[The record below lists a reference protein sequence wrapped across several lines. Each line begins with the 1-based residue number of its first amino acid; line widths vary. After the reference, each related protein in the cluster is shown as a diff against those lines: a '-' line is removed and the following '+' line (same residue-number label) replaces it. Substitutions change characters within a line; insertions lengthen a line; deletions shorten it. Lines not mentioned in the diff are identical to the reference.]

1 MSGRGFILG
10 NLGTP
15 GRRHISHAAYLVR
28 RSRINLRLWTIFCR
42 ITPGLTG
49 RMTQNMQQQP
59 LVLVLGGTG
68 KVGRRIAARLTD
80 RGVPVRI
87 GARTAAPAFDWN
99 DPATWRKV
107 LHGVQNVYISY
118 APDIAVLGA
127 PQAVAEFTQQAAA
140 QGVAR
145 VVLLSGRG
153 EPEAEAAERL
163 VQDGPLPWTILRCS
177 WFAQNFSEA
186 FLLDPVLGGE
196 VALPVDGVTEP
207 FVDCDDIA
215 EVATEAL
222 LDDRHAGQL
231 YELTGPRLLTFGDAI
246 REIAR
251 AAKRP
256 VRFTAIPLEEFTAG
270 LAAAGLSRDEVSLVS
285 YLFATV
291 LDGRNSSL
299 TNGVEQA
306 LGRPPREFADYARET
321 AKTGIWSS
329 Q

>member
-1 MSGRGFILG
+1 
-10 NLGTP
+10 
-15 GRRHISHAAYLVR
+15 
-28 RSRINLRLWTIFCR
+28 
-42 ITPGLTG
+42 
-49 RMTQNMQQQP
+49 MTQNMQQQP

-99 DPATWRKV
+99 DPSTWRKV
-107 LHGVQNVYISY
+107 LNGVQNVFISY
-118 APDIAVLGA
+118 APDIAVPGA

-256 VRFTAIPLEEFTAG
+256 IRFTAISLEEFTAG
-270 LAAAGLSRDEVSLVS
+270 LAAAGLSRDEVISRLLLV
-285 YLFATV
+285 
-291 LDGRNSSL
+291 RHRP
-299 TNGVEQA
+299 
-306 LGRPPREFADYARET
+306 GRPQLLPHQRRGTSARPPATRIRRLRPRNREDRHLELPMT
-321 AKTGIWSS
+321 TRHPAPPGAAMIAAKP
-329 Q
+329 

>member
-1 MSGRGFILG
+1 MASAWRQ
-10 NLGTP
+10 
-15 GRRHISHAAYLVR
+15 VR
-28 RSRINLRLWTIFCR
+28 RSRISLRLWTIFCR

-99 DPATWRKV
+99 NPATWPKV
-107 LHGVQNVYISY
+107 LNGVQNVFISY
-118 APDIAVLGA
+118 APDIAMPGA
-127 PQAVAEFTQQAAA
+127 PQAVAEFTAQAAA

-186 FLLDPVLGGE
+186 FLLDPVLVGE

-256 VRFTAIPLEEFTAG
+256 IRFTAIPLEEFTAG

-299 TNGVEQA
+299 TNGVERA
-306 LGRPPREFADYARET
+306 LGRPPRDFADYARET

-329 Q
+329 R

>member
-1 MSGRGFILG
+1 
-10 NLGTP
+10 
-15 GRRHISHAAYLVR
+15 
-28 RSRINLRLWTIFCR
+28 
-42 ITPGLTG
+42 
-49 RMTQNMQQQP
+49 MTQNMQQQP

-68 KVGRRIAARLTD
+68 KIGRRIVARLTD

-99 DPATWRKV
+99 DPATWRDV
-107 LHGVQNVYISY
+107 LHGVQNVFISY
-118 APDIAVLGA
+118 APDIAVPGA

-207 FVDCDDIA
+207 FVDGDDIA
-215 EVATEAL
+215 EVAAEAL
-222 LDDRHAGQL
+222 LDDRHAGQV

-251 AAKRP
+251 AAERP
-256 VRFTAIPLEEFTAG
+256 IRFTAIPLEEFTDG
-270 LAAAGLSRDEVSLVS
+270 LAAAGLSRTRCLRLLPVRHRP
-285 YLFATV
+285 
-291 LDGRNSSL
+291 GRPQRSL
-299 TNGVEQA
+299 TDGVGTSARPRATRLRRLRPRPRRPASGAPDDDQA
-306 LGRPPREFADYARET
+306 LGAHRGQPGRRRASA
-321 AKTGIWSS
+321 
-329 Q
+329 

>member
-1 MSGRGFILG
+1 
-10 NLGTP
+10 
-15 GRRHISHAAYLVR
+15 
-28 RSRINLRLWTIFCR
+28 
-42 ITPGLTG
+42 
-49 RMTQNMQQQP
+49 MTQNMQQQP

-99 DPATWRKV
+99 DPSTWREV
-107 LHGVQNVYISY
+107 LHGVQNVFISY
-118 APDIAVLGA
+118 APDIAVPGA
-127 PQAVAEFTQQAAA
+127 PQAVAEFTRQAAA
-140 QGVAR
+140 EGAAR

-256 VRFTAIPLEEFTAG
+256 IRFTAISLEEFTAG

-299 TNGVEQA
+299 TSGVEQA
-306 LGRPPREFADYARET
+306 LGRPPRDFADYARET

-329 Q
+329 R

>member
-1 MSGRGFILG
+1 
-10 NLGTP
+10 
-15 GRRHISHAAYLVR
+15 
-28 RSRINLRLWTIFCR
+28 
-42 ITPGLTG
+42 
-49 RMTQNMQQQP
+49 MTQNMQQQP

-87 GARTAAPAFDWN
+87 GARTATPAFDWN

-107 LHGVQNVYISY
+107 LNGVQNVFISY
-118 APDIAVLGA
+118 APDIAVPGA
-127 PQAVAEFTQQAAA
+127 AQAVAEFTRQAAA
-140 QGVAR
+140 QGVVR

-231 YELTGPRLLTFGDAI
+231 YELTGPQLLTFGDAI

-256 VRFTAIPLEEFTAG
+256 IRFTAIPLEEFTAG

-299 TNGVEQA
+299 TNGVERA
-306 LGRPPREFADYARET
+306 LGRPPRDFADYTRET

-329 Q
+329 R

>member
-10 NLGTP
+10 NLGMQ
-15 GRRHISHAAYLVR
+15 GRRHVSHAAYLVR
-28 RSRINLRLWTIFCR
+28 RSRINVRLSTIFCR

-49 RMTQNMQQQP
+49 RMTQNMHQQP

-107 LHGVQNVYISY
+107 LNGVQNVFISY
-118 APDIAVLGA
+118 APDIAVPGA
-127 PQAVAEFTQQAAA
+127 PQAVAEFTRQAAA

-177 WFAQNFSEA
+177 WFAQNFSES

-231 YELTGPRLLTFGDAI
+231 YELTGPRLLTFGDAV

-251 AAKRP
+251 TAKRP

-306 LGRPPREFADYARET
+306 LGRPPRDFADYARET

-329 Q
+329 R

>member
-1 MSGRGFILG
+1 MRGGLDA
-10 NLGTP
+10 TP
-15 GRRHISHAAYLVR
+15 MASAWRQVR

-107 LHGVQNVYISY
+107 LHGVQNVFISY
-118 APDIAVLGA
+118 APDIAVPGA
-127 PQAVAEFTQQAAA
+127 PQAVAEFTQQAAT

-256 VRFTAIPLEEFTAG
+256 IRFTAIPLEEFTDG

-306 LGRPPREFADYARET
+306 LGRPPRDFADYARET

-329 Q
+329 R

>member
-1 MSGRGFILG
+1 MASAWRQ
-10 NLGTP
+10 
-15 GRRHISHAAYLVR
+15 VR

-80 RGVPVRI
+80 RGLPVRI

-99 DPATWRKV
+99 NPATWRKV
-107 LHGVQNVYISY
+107 INGVQNVFISY
-118 APDIAVLGA
+118 APDIAVPGA

-177 WFAQNFSEA
+177 WFAQNFSED

-207 FVDCDDIA
+207 FLDCDDIA

-222 LDDRHAGQL
+222 LDDRHAGQV

-246 REIAR
+246 GEIAR

-256 VRFTAIPLEEFTAG
+256 IRFTAIPLEEFTAG

-299 TNGVEQA
+299 TNGVERA
-306 LGRPPREFADYARET
+306 LGRPPRDFADYARET

-329 Q
+329 R

>member
-1 MSGRGFILG
+1 
-10 NLGTP
+10 
-15 GRRHISHAAYLVR
+15 
-28 RSRINLRLWTIFCR
+28 
-42 ITPGLTG
+42 
-49 RMTQNMQQQP
+49 MTQNMQQQP

-68 KVGRRIAARLTD
+68 KVGRRIAARLTA

-99 DPATWRKV
+99 DPATWPKV
-107 LHGVQNVYISY
+107 LNGVQNVFISY
-118 APDIAVLGA
+118 APDIAMPGA
-127 PQAVAEFTQQAAA
+127 PQAVAEFTAQAAA

-163 VQDGPLPWTILRCS
+163 VQDGPLPWTIVRCS

-215 EVATEAL
+215 EVGTEAL
-222 LDDRHAGQL
+222 LDDRHAGQV

-246 REIAR
+246 GEIAR
-251 AAKRP
+251 AASRP
-256 VRFTAIPLEEFTAG
+256 IRFTAIPLEEFTAG
-270 LAAAGLSRDEVSLVS
+270 LAAAGLSPDEVSLVS

-299 TNGVEQA
+299 SNGVERA
-306 LGRPPREFADYARET
+306 LGRPPRDFADYARET
-321 AKTGIWSS
+321 AKTGIWNSR
-329 Q
+329 

>member
-1 MSGRGFILG
+1 M
-10 NLGTP
+10 
-15 GRRHISHAAYLVR
+15 
-28 RSRINLRLWTIFCR
+28 
-42 ITPGLTG
+42 
-49 RMTQNMQQQP
+49 
-59 LVLVLGGTG
+59 
-68 KVGRRIAARLTD
+68 
-80 RGVPVRI
+80 PVRI

-107 LHGVQNVYISY
+107 LNGVQNVFISY
-118 APDIAVLGA
+118 APDIAVPGAA

-177 WFAQNFSEA
+177 WFAQNFSEN
-186 FLLDPVLGGE
+186 FLLNPVLGGE

-256 VRFTAIPLEEFTAG
+256 IRFTAIPPEEFTTG

-306 LGRPPREFADYARET
+306 LGRPPPLRRLHPRNREDRHLELPMT
-321 AKTGIWSS
+321 TRHPEPTGGS
-329 Q
+329 QDDGRG

>member
-1 MSGRGFILG
+1 M
-10 NLGTP
+10 
-15 GRRHISHAAYLVR
+15 A
-28 RSRINLRLWTIFCR
+28 
-42 ITPGLTG
+42 GLTG

-68 KVGRRIAARLTD
+68 KVGRRIAARLTA

-107 LHGVQNVYISY
+107 LNGVQNVFISY
-118 APDIAVLGA
+118 APDIAVPGA
-127 PQAVAEFTQQAAA
+127 PQAVAEFTRQAAA

-163 VQDGPLPWTILRCS
+163 VQDGPLPWTIVRCS

-222 LDDRHAGQL
+222 LEDRHAGQL
-231 YELTGPRLLTFGDAI
+231 YELTGPRLLTFGDAVG
-246 REIAR
+246 EIAR
-251 AAKRP
+251 AANRP
-256 VRFTAIPLEEFTAG
+256 IRFTAIPPGEFTAG
-270 LAAAGLSRDEVSLVS
+270 LAAAGLPRDEVSLVS
-285 YLFATV
+285 YLFGTV

-299 TNGVEQA
+299 TNGVERA
-306 LGRPPREFADYARET
+306 LGRPPRDFADYARQT

-329 Q
+329 R